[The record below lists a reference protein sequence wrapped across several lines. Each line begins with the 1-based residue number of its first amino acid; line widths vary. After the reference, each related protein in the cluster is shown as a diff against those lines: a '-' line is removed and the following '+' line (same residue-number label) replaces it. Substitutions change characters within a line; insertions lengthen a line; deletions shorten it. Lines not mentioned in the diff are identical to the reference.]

1 MKKIVT
7 ILCLLATLPVMAQ
20 ITDESDYK
28 NVLNSDNERYI
39 EPTYYNMVTLQAG
52 YSLFNN
58 DLGKYGYNISVEYN
72 RYVTRNLYV
81 LGSYIYGYSSNTV
94 KYKDTENTTRGGIQ
108 EHIIAVGF
116 GYDMLKINGHR
127 IYGALGVG
135 AGYQDYT
142 YEKVTSEFPFKKMEI
157 TEKGWNVAYFPTAG
171 YGYSVVP
178 NVEIGLSWAGYFL
191 RRYWGNSFN
200 VHVGYRF

>member
-1 MKKIVT
+1 MKKVLT
-7 ILCLLATLPVMAQ
+7 ILCLLFTLPTVAQ
-20 ITDESDYK
+20 VTDEQDYK
-28 NVLNSDNERYI
+28 NILNTDNDRYI
-39 EPTYYNMVTLQAG
+39 EPVYYNMVTLQAG

-58 DLGKYGYNISVEYN
+58 ELGKYGYNISVEYD

-81 LGSYIYGYSSNTV
+81 LGSYIHGYSSNTK
-94 KYKDTENTTRGGIQ
+94 KYKETDQTTRGSIQ

-135 AGYQDYT
+135 AGYQGYT
-142 YEKVTSEFPFKKMEI
+142 HEIVTSEFPFKKEEV
-157 TEKGWNVAYFPTAG
+157 TEKGWSVAYFPTAG

-178 NVEIGLSWAGYFL
+178 NIEIGLSWAGYFL
-191 RRYWGNSFN
+191 RRYWANSFN
-200 VHVGYRF
+200 IHVGYRF